1 MQKCICYFLAILL
14 LSIFSCKSKSEPD
27 ITVID
32 DALTFYV
39 VGDWGR
45 NGHAHQQEVADMMNA
60 CGAIVEPEFIIS
72 TGDNFYQNGVA
83 SIDDPLW
90 MSSFENVYHGEHLLE
105 YWYPVLGNHDYRG
118 NVEAQIDYSKKSQRW
133 KLPARFYV
141 VDYALENETDSLKLI
156 FIDSNPFEDKYY
168 SEAGYK
174 NVWSQDSTAQLHWL
188 DSVIT
193 HSTARWNIVIGH
205 HPMYTAG
212 KRSDEENTI
221 RKHLENR
228 LLKGG
233 KVIAYFAGHE
243 HDLQYHKPEGTL
255 HHFVSGAGSEV
266 RPIGNKLPFTEF
278 AESSPGFMS
287 VSVLPESITVQ
298 IISAAGRNLYTANIR
313 N

>member
-1 MQKCICYFLAILL
+1 MPKCTYCLFMILIL
-14 LSIFSCKSKSEPD
+14 FVVSCQTKSKPE
-27 ITVID
+27 IRVID

-45 NGHAHQQEVADMMNA
+45 NGHAYQQDVADMMNA
-60 CGAIVEPEFIIS
+60 CGAIIEPEFIVS

-90 MSSFENVYHGEHLLE
+90 ISSFENVYQGEHLLE
-105 YWYPVLGNHDYRG
+105 YWYPVLGNHDYHG
-118 NVEAQIDYSKKSQRW
+118 NVQAQIDYSKKSQRW
-133 KLPARFYV
+133 KLPARYYV
-141 VDYALENETDSLKLI
+141 VDHALENDTDTLKLI

-168 SEAGYK
+168 HEAGYE
-174 NVWSQDSTAQLHWL
+174 NVWSQDTTAQLHWL

-193 HSTARWNIVIGH
+193 TSTATWNIVIGH

-221 RKHLENR
+221 RRHLAHH
-228 LLKGG
+228 LLKDG
-233 KVIAYFAGHE
+233 KVTAYFAGHE

-266 RPIGNKLPFTEF
+266 RPVGNKLPFTKF
-278 AESSPGFMS
+278 AESTPGFMS
-287 VSVLPESITVQ
+287 VSVLPEAITVQ
-298 IISAAGRNLYTANIR
+298 IISSTGINLHTATITH
-313 N
+313 